1 MTPDSNNSND
11 TNASSLSMLQ
21 QVINYIEKNLFEE
34 LTPAIIAAH
43 FYISVSTL
51 SSLFKI
57 VCGMTMMEY
66 IRNRRLT
73 LAAEEL
79 SVSNIP
85 VIELAYKYG
94 YETPEAFTKAFSRL
108 HGFPPSFVRRGFSVP
123 KLFLPLQITV
133 TIQGGWGTMELTKSN
148 CTGQDQ
154 ALLFDYNTFIR
165 EKGGKQINHQ
175 KPSYQ
180 VDTSMMQYQQE
191 WTILCSLAENLLQ
204 NHIPFKV
211 DGKTMIFAHGL
222 EFPLDKI
229 CLTFKWT
236 DEEVVRNFFHYDMEA
251 KHTEDGFKYLDV
263 RYKEMKIRCMFYGDC
278 PGDDSD
284 EFLYKNTDLVQIN
297 TLLISVQSLEFYYEN
312 AEKNSTY
319 YKMVKEWLRK
329 YERL

>member
-1 MTPDSNNSND
+1 MTPDS
-11 TNASSLSMLQ
+11 NASSLSMLQ

-43 FYISVSTL
+43 FYISISNL

-57 VCGMTMMEY
+57 FCGMTMMEY

-85 VIELAYKYG
+85 IIEAAYKYG

-123 KLFLPLQITV
+123 RVFLPLQITV
-133 TIQGGWGTMELTKSN
+133 TLQGGWTAAELTKSN
-148 CTGQDQ
+148 STGQDQ
-154 ALLFDYNTFIR
+154 SLPLDYTIFIK
-165 EKGGKQINHQ
+165 EKGEKQMEHQNLTYQIDTGK
-175 KPSYQ
+175 
-180 VDTSMMQYQQE
+180 MQYKQE
-191 WTILCSLAENLLQ
+191 WAMLCSLAESLLQ
-204 NHIPFKV
+204 SHIPFKV

-229 CLTFKWT
+229 CLTFKWN
-236 DEEVVRNFFHYDMEA
+236 DEDIVRYFFHYDMEA
-251 KHTEDGFKYLDV
+251 VHTKNGFKYLDV
-263 RYKEMKIRCMFYGDC
+263 MYREMKIRCMFYGDC
-278 PGDDSD
+278 PGEDSD

-297 TLLISVQSLEFYYEN
+297 TLLIPVQSLEFYYEN
-312 AEKNSTY
+312 AKKDSAH
-319 YKMVKEWLRK
+319 YKMVKEWLK
-329 YERL
+329 KHERL